1 VAEGVAVA
9 TANTVVATSRLN
21 VVAWYDGRRKDDGE
35 VLSVLQQKLMMTPE
49 EWDPLLSD
57 VRIRVSE
64 AE

>member
-9 TANTVVATSRLN
+9 TANTMVATSRWN
-21 VVAWYDGRRKDDGE
+21 VVAWYDGRRKDDSE